1 MKLKK
6 LFIAISLIVFGIS
19 SSDVLLAKENDNK
32 SNCVY
37 VLNEVTGEL
46 SLVCDDSN
54 EDLVEPYILC
64 TPDCWGDD

>member
-6 LFIAISLIVFGIS
+6 LFIAISLIVMGAK
-19 SSDVLLAKENDNK
+19 SSDVLLAKESDNK

-37 VLNEVTGEL
+37 VLNEETGEL
-46 SLVCDDSN
+46 SLVCDDSYD
-54 EDLVEPYILC
+54 DLVDPYLLC